1 MLDLI
6 KLSEIEEKLAT
17 KGFVIV
23 NKQRAEYKNGL
34 IYVEGD
40 TGSYENPMTFDTYI
54 HLYLTG
60 IPNKSQEDIDFM
72 EER

>member
-1 MLDLI
+1 MLDLL
-6 KLSEIEEKLAT
+6 KRLEIEEKLAT

-34 IYVEGD
+34 IYVNGD
-40 TGSYENPMTFDTYI
+40 TGTYENPMTLDTYI
-54 HLYLTG
+54 HLYLAG
-60 IPNKSQEDIDFM
+60 IPNKSQEDIDIM